1 MGGGTGSYDVGG
13 DRDLFC
19 GGFCGKKL
27 TEPASKKANAIAR
40 IGASSIF
47 FLNRLIT
54 SNLTGCLL
62 FKNRL
67 SVI

>member
-27 TEPASKKANAIAR
+27 TEPASKKANAMQYSQVAL
-40 IGASSIF
+40 F
-47 FLNRLIT
+47 FL
-54 SNLTGCLL
+54 
-62 FKNRL
+62 K
-67 SVI
+67 